1 MFNEEEVRKNIRNS
15 RRSTAAIA
23 IEQFASRISIEIL
36 NGTPREVIMTIIT
49 NELKARGRSAILTLL
64 DESSKQLTK
73 AKEVA
78 VNVNV
83 DNIIDQSNGSLYE
96 HISYIKELKRSPA
109 ELADEIRNI
118 TETIENA
125 QKALTVA
132 LHYLIE
138 SRAIVKGYELLDEA
152 AILALRV

>member
-1 MFNEEEVRKNIRNS
+1 MFNEEELRKNIRNS
-15 RRSTAAIA
+15 RRSAVAIA

-36 NGTPREVIMTIIT
+36 DGCSREIIMTKIT
-49 NELKARGRSAILTLL
+49 NELKARGISAILLLL
-64 DESSKQLTK
+64 DESSKLLAK

-78 VNVNV
+78 INVSV

-96 HISYIKELKRSPA
+96 HINYNKEIKQSPA
-109 ELADEIRNI
+109 ELADEICNI

-125 QKALTVA
+125 QKTLTVA

-152 AILALRV
+152 AILALHF

>member
-1 MFNEEEVRKNIRNS
+1 MFNEEELRKNIRNS
-15 RRSTAAIA
+15 RRSAVAIA

-36 NGTPREVIMTIIT
+36 DGCSREIIITKIT
-49 NELKARGRSAILTLL
+49 NELKARGISAILLLL
-64 DESSKQLTK
+64 DESSKLLAK

-78 VNVNV
+78 INVSV

-96 HISYIKELKRSPA
+96 HINYIKEIKQSPA

-125 QKALTVA
+125 QKSIDGGIAL
-132 LHYLIE
+132 LN
-138 SRAIVKGYELLDEA
+138 
-152 AILALRV
+152 